1 LFNHSSET
9 GGRINDL
16 SGIVCPDSF
25 GLPARDIAKGQRR
38 HEVTQEM
45 VQIIDRKPDFIPEA
59 DVVFFAVARPPA
71 EGEAALAEW
80 RCSAHAGPIVRGQVG
95 TRSPRKD
102 ARSAFAE
109 AVSFAHQ
116 QQIEYM
122 VVEDPENLFPPELRL
137 QAIAVPQPRPMPDD
151 PPEPRRDD
159 EDSPREA
166 RLRILA
172 ARQGLYLGNAR
183 SRDPSAADYGRY
195 VLFADPGRAVAI
207 LGATAETR
215 DPVDIAGAGYQGTL
229 DEIEAFLIRGEEQA
243 RANAAAP
250 AALAGH
256 VQS

>member
-1 LFNHSSET
+1 
-9 GGRINDL
+9 
-16 SGIVCPDSF
+16 
-25 GLPARDIAKGQRR
+25 
-38 HEVTQEM
+38 M
-45 VQIIDRKPDFIPEA
+45 VQIIDRKPDFIPDA
-59 DVVFFAVARPPA
+59 NVVFFAVSKPPA
-71 EGEAALAEW
+71 EGEAPLAEW

-95 TRSPRKD
+95 TRSAGKD
-102 ARSAFAE
+102 APSAFAE

-116 QQIEYM
+116 QQIEFM
-122 VVEDPENLFPPELRL
+122 VVEDPENLFPPEQRL
-137 QAIAVPQPRPMPDD
+137 QAIAVPQPGLTPDA

-183 SRDPSAADYGRY
+183 SRDPCAADYGRY

-243 RANAAAP
+243 SANAAP
-250 AALAGH
+250 AAMSDY